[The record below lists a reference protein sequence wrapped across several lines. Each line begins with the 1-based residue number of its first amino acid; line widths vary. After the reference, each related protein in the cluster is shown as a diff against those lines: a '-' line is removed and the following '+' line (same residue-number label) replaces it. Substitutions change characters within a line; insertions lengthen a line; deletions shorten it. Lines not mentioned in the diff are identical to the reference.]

1 MKILILGSDGFI
13 GYHLSES
20 ILKDPRFAN
29 AEIVG
34 VDLYNNRTHMLPQDN
49 RLKFYQ
55 FNILNDTTTVDK
67 LIEECDVI
75 LPFVFSTF
83 SLESRPARHRLAS
96 EPDTIPGFRKKV
108 ERMFESNFGS

>member
-55 FNILNDTTTVDK
+55 FTLCGKFVDK
-67 LIEECDVI
+67 THSSCLRRIVQLNC
-75 LPFVFSTF
+75 
-83 SLESRPARHRLAS
+83 
-96 EPDTIPGFRKKV
+96 K
-108 ERMFESNFGS
+108 